1 MKFASKRTSWA
12 PIRTSHVSLMNA
24 GLQDVRCPLAIT
36 GQCTH
41 LETLKYL
48 TDRAYGRARPVDRSR
63 RCALAGSSAISEGK
77 VSPNRNS
84 LGFVIHHGGCRLA
97 NYMPVGP
104 NGSFGGLRLLAD
116 KTKIAYATFTA
127 QTVESHRNAHAECA
141 W

>member
-1 MKFASKRTSWA
+1 MEGLA
-12 PIRTSHVSLMNA
+12 PSIEAAAAHSPGHLRSLK
-24 GLQDVRCPLAIT
+24 GRSVRI
-36 GQCTH
+36 
-41 LETLKYL
+41 
-48 TDRAYGRARPVDRSR
+48 
-63 RCALAGSSAISEGK
+63 
-77 VSPNRNS
+77 RNS
-84 LGFVIHHGGCRLA
+84 LGFVIDHGGCRLA